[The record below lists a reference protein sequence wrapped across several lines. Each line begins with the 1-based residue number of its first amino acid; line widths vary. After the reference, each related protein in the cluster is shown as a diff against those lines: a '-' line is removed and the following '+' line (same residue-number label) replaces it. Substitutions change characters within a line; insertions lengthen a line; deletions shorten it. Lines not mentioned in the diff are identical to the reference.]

1 MKVIV
6 LAAGQGTR
14 LRPYTNDR
22 PKCMVELAGK
32 PLLHRQLD
40 VLKACGIEA
49 NDIALVGG
57 YLKEK
62 LNAPGVHL
70 FVNERF
76 AETNMV
82 STLFCAESFV
92 DPGEDLLICYG
103 DIIYEPRVLET
114 LLQTEG
120 EIVLAADRKWRR
132 LWSLRMDDPLSDAE
146 TFKIAS
152 DRVVELGKKPSSY
165 DEVQAQYMGLIK
177 NRADKVQAFIDFY
190 HSLDDAETYDGKD
203 FSNMYMTS
211 LIQALIDFGWEVRPA
226 LVVNGWLEV
235 DSAAELEQYSSMYD
249 KGLLKSYIDINKN
262 SLADEQKLF

>member
-32 PLLHRQLD
+32 PLLHRQLET
-40 VLKACGIEA
+40 LKACGIEA

-62 LNAPGVHL
+62 LNAPGVHI

-76 AETNMV
+76 EETNMV

-92 DPGEDLLICYG
+92 DPGHDLLICYG
-103 DIIYEPRVLET
+103 DIVYEQRVLET
-114 LLQTEG
+114 LLRTDG
-120 EIVLAADRKWRR
+120 DIVLAADQQWRR
-132 LWSLRMDDPLSDAE
+132 LWSLRMDEPLADAE

-152 DRVVELGKKPSSY
+152 GKIVELGKKPRSY

-177 NRADKVQAFIDFY
+177 IRFNKVKDFVDFY
-190 HSLDDAETYDGKD
+190 NSLDKAAIYDGKD
-203 FSNMYMTS
+203 FENMYMTS
-211 LIQALIDFGWEVRPA
+211 FLQALIDSGWNVRPA
-226 LVVNGWLEV
+226 LISNGWLEV
-235 DSAAELEQYSSMYD
+235 DTATELERYNKMQS
-249 KGLLKSYIDINKN
+249 KKLLSSYIELKN
-262 SLADEQKLF
+262 

>member
-32 PLLHRQLD
+32 PLLHRQLET
-40 VLKACGIEA
+40 LKACGIEA

-62 LNAPGVHL
+62 LNAPGVHI

-76 AETNMV
+76 EETNMV

-92 DPGEDLLICYG
+92 DPGHDLLICYG
-103 DIIYEPRVLET
+103 DIVYERRVLET
-114 LLQTEG
+114 LLRTDG
-120 EIVLAADRKWRR
+120 DIVLAADQQWRR
-132 LWSLRMDDPLSDAE
+132 LWSLRMDEPLADAE
-146 TFKIAS
+146 TFKIVS
-152 DRVVELGKKPSSY
+152 GNVVELGKKPVSY

-177 NRADKVQAFIDFY
+177 IRADKVREFVEFY
-190 HSLDDAETYDGKD
+190 HALDKTDSFDGRD
-203 FSNMYMTS
+203 FHNMYMTS
-211 LIQALIDFGWEVRPA
+211 LLQKLIDSGWAIHPA
-226 LVVNGWLEV
+226 LVSSGWLEV
-235 DSAAELEQYSSMYD
+235 DTALELELYNRMQSNRS
-249 KGLLKSYIDINKN
+249 LQSYIRFV
-262 SLADEQKLF
+262 E

>member
-32 PLLHRQLD
+32 PLLHRQLET
-40 VLKACGIEA
+40 LEACGIEA

-70 FVNERF
+70 FVNEQF

-82 STLFCAESFV
+82 NTLFCAEAFMDSKQ
-92 DPGEDLLICYG
+92 DLLICYG
-103 DIIYEPRVLET
+103 DVVYEQRVVEE
-114 LLQTEG
+114 LLKTEG
-120 EIVLAADRKWRR
+120 EIVLAADKQWRR
-132 LWSLRMDDPLSDAE
+132 LWSLRMEDPLSDAE
-146 TFKIAS
+146 TFKIKSEYVA
-152 DRVVELGKKPSSY
+152 ELGKKPKSY

-177 NRADKVQAFIDFY
+177 VRADKIEDFINFY
-190 HSLDDAETYDGKD
+190 HSLDNSKTYDGKSFD
-203 FSNMYMTS
+203 NMYMTS
-211 LIQALIDFGWEVRPA
+211 LIQAMIDSGWRVRPA
-226 LVVNGWLEV
+226 LVNSGWLEV
-235 DSAAELEQYSSMYD
+235 DSASELEIYSRMHDNGSLDSYV
-249 KGLLKSYIDINKN
+249 LLNKN
-262 SLADEQKLF
+262 HLGNDKK

>member
-32 PLLHRQLD
+32 PILHRQLD

-49 NDIALVGG
+49 NEIALVGG

-103 DIIYEPRVLET
+103 DIVYEPRVLET

-132 LWSLRMDDPLSDAE
+132 LWSLRMDDPLDDAE
-146 TFKIAS
+146 TFKITS
-152 DRVVELGKKPSSY
+152 DRVLELGKKPNGY

-177 NRADKVQAFIDFY
+177 VRADKVQNFIDFY
-190 HSLDDAETYDGKD
+190 HDLDKTINYDDKNYE
-203 FSNMYMTS
+203 NMYMTS
-211 LIQALIDFGWEVRPA
+211 FLQELIDANWDVRPA
-226 LVVNGWLEV
+226 LVDNGWLEI
-235 DSAAELEQYSSMYD
+235 DTAAELEKYNNMYQKQLLSSYVQ
-249 KGLLKSYIDINKN
+249 LPQSTC
-262 SLADEQKLF
+262 SQK